1 MFLNDNKPGFCQTEL
16 VLSHY
21 KSLCNPHG
29 NHVASKIAEIQGKTT
44 KNLIFSNFEISDLQ
58 NEHFERFEKLN
69 SFGDSSKCSHFD
81 HKKTKSDFFLNNVRN
96 VSAL

>member
-29 NHVASKIAEIQGKTT
+29 DHVASKIAENKGNPT
-44 KNLIFSNFEISDLQ
+44 KSLIFSIFCCAMITVRAT
-58 NEHFERFEKLN
+58 ERLIMP
-69 SFGDSSKCSHFD
+69 
-81 HKKTKSDFFLNNVRN
+81 
-96 VSAL
+96 

>member
-29 NHVASKIAEIQGKTT
+29 DHVASKIAEIQGKST
-44 KNLIFSNFEISDLQ
+44 KKQQKTIKIN
-58 NEHFERFEKLN
+58 
-69 SFGDSSKCSHFD
+69 
-81 HKKTKSDFFLNNVRN
+81 KKTK
-96 VSAL
+96 